1 MDSAHKKIKVRWIL
15 IASSLLVIVGLLGLT
30 ACSSTDHVTGSTA
43 SKTPVAQDTVQNQ
56 MSQSSQE
63 AMLENTFAIYIG
75 NSFTAGVGSSTGH
88 SGIYELTKDMFQD
101 SRCFISMGAGLVNYE
116 GQGGEGN
123 YVDLLQQAVTDES
136 FDNTQVTHIFF
147 VGARGDCWARNKLDD
162 DAVWLGSMHDSL
174 VQINE
179 IINTNF
185 PNAKYCG
192 YVWADAFKDINSASE
207 RQKTY
212 CTYTVNELMP
222 EMLNGTRLQ
231 YMGWIGWDILF
242 DRECFAADGA
252 HPNDAGYQRLAHDFK
267 SALFGNFVCQPKTC
281 QMNNPLSQL
290 YSEGVAAD
298 SSESIRLTS
307 TPDGLYVWFPPYY
320 KSAGVGFAQSTEM
333 LDSEYLAG
341 TAEGIPIKTDA
352 LLGDQGASGSL
363 DIGTMKLVLSREEKN
378 GFQSYVIGVSLV
390 CSDAGTSLIFKPI
403 ANGIT
408 QGELPG
414 PAGYDYLIGNSMMYP
429 YIWR

>member
-1 MDSAHKKIKVRWIL
+1 MDSAHKKIKVRSLL
-15 IASSLLVIVGLLGLT
+15 IASGLLFIVGLLGLT
-30 ACSSTDHVTGSTA
+30 ACSFAGQAASAASSKASTIQESA
-43 SKTPVAQDTVQNQ
+43 QNQ
-56 MSQSSQE
+56 MNQPSQE

-101 SRCFISMGAGLVNYE
+101 SRCFISMGAGLIDYE
-116 GQGGEGN
+116 GQGGEDN
-123 YVDLLQQAVTDES
+123 YVDLLQRAVDDGT
-136 FDNTQVTHIFF
+136 FDNAQVTHIFF

-162 DAVWLGSMHDSL
+162 DAVWLEGMHDSL
-174 VQINE
+174 VQIDE
-179 IINTNF
+179 IINASF

-192 YVWADAFKDINSASE
+192 YVWADAFKDLNSASE
-207 RQKTY
+207 KQKTY

-267 SALFGNFVCQPKTC
+267 SALFGNFVCQPKIC

-290 YSEGVAAD
+290 SSEGVAAD

-341 TAEGIPIKTDA
+341 TAEGIPIKTDG

-378 GFQSYVIGVSLV
+378 GFQSYAIGVSLV
-390 CSDAGTSLIFKPI
+390 CSETGTSLVLKPI
-403 ANGIT
+403 ANGAI

-429 YIWR
+429 YVWR